1 MTTKYDTDESNEAV
15 IKDSAGAIGVRL
27 DPADGKAP
35 DIDKSMAEYE
45 AAHAAPEPEPADVP
59 EPTPPVPEEPPAVI
73 KLSGTVTLD
82 KPVFDKLKDGKQYPL
97 FTLRVSVDD
106 FNAAVTKYP
115 NFRMQGDTE
124 SRAWLDTVR
133 SALPLMLIGSAHSGA
148 LARDKSEWRQDVEY
162 EGLHL
167 GIGKPPTIVT
177 PGQKLTGE
185 RAIMKIQQ
193 AMGLGTMIQVPLW
206 HSGLWITLKTPTDS
220 ALLNLERQIAEE
232 KISLGRQTNGLIYS
246 NAMVYII
253 NHLFNFIVEH
263 VYDATMKDYSPDKL
277 RATLRVTDL
286 PTLVWALACTIYPN
300 GFSHSQPCTSQPDKC
315 RHITK
320 DHLNLSKLSWV
331 DRSALSRNQQRYM
344 ANRAAKHTIDEILAY
359 QREGVAGDGKVV
371 PIKDDVSFVL
381 RVPTVQQ
388 YVETGFRWVAE
399 IVDMV
404 ESAVT
409 DTMSANDKNRFI
421 SQHSD
426 LVALRQYV
434 HWIKHIVCADGSTM
448 DDVENM
454 DELVN
459 IMSTSD
465 EIVDVFLKAI
475 KDYIDE
481 ATISM
486 IALPSYKC
494 PACGGDMSPAES
506 KHPYLIPLETT
517 MLFFTLRDRRL
528 LRVKTS

>member
-1 MTTKYDTDESNEAV
+1 MSRTPTDTHEDDDNTGV
-15 IKDSAGAIGVRL
+15 DLSAPAGPIGVVPAKPTEPERIFEDKPEPMPV
-27 DPADGKAP
+27 DPPIP
-35 DIDKSMAEYE
+35 DTP
-45 AAHAAPEPEPADVP
+45 APEPEPVI
-59 EPTPPVPEEPPAVI
+59 PPVI
-73 KLSGTVTLD
+73 KLSATVTLD
-82 KPVFDKLKDGKQYPL
+82 KPVMEPLKAGDAKQYPI

-115 NFRMQGDTE
+115 NFRMQGDAE
-124 SRAWLDTVR
+124 SRTWLDTVR
-133 SALPLMLIGSAHSGA
+133 NALPLMLIGSAHIGA
-148 LARDKSEWRQDVEY
+148 LSRDKSEWRQDVEY

-167 GIGKPPTIVT
+167 AIGKPPVIAT

-232 KISLGRQTNGLIYS
+232 KINLGRQTNGLIYS
-246 NAMVYII
+246 NAMVYIV
-253 NHLFNFIVEH
+253 NHLYNFIVEH
-263 VYDATMKDYSPDKL
+263 IYDATMKDYSPDKL
-277 RATLRVTDL
+277 RSVLRVTDL

-300 GFSHSQPCTSQPDKC
+300 GFTHSQPCTSQPDKC

-331 DRSALSRNQQRYM
+331 DRTALSRSQQRYM
-344 ANRAAKHTIDEILAY
+344 ANRAAKHTLDEILAY

-371 PIKDDVSFVL
+371 PIKDGVSFVL

-404 ESAVT
+404 EAAVS

-434 HWIKHIVCADGSTM
+434 HWIKHIVCADDSVIE
-448 DDVENM
+448 DVENM
-454 DELVN
+454 DELMN

-465 EIVDVFLKAI
+465 DIVDTFLKAI

-481 ATISM
+481 ATIAM

-494 PACGGDMSPAES
+494 PACGGDMSPAET

-528 LRVKTS
+528 LRVKTN